1 MKKLLAILLV
11 LAMIFSLAA
20 CGDKKE
26 EAPANEGS
34 QTEQKENDTEKTPEE
49 EPEKTPE
56 ATVYKVGMVCIG
68 DEKAAYDR
76 NFYMAA
82 DAAKEILHGK
92 GIEIEWIKTYNHPEG
107 DPVAEDNRSLAE
119 DGCIAIFNNSYGM
132 EPAMLQVAPEFPD
145 TYFIALT
152 NEASQRDD
160 LDNTLNAFPSI
171 FEARYIAGVAAG
183 CKLNELIENGTITA
197 DQALIGYVGAYPFA
211 EVKSGYTSFYLGA
224 RSVCPSATMI
234 VEFINSW
241 GDPDMEAGAA
251 QDLIDR
257 GAVLVSQ
264 HSDSTTPASTAEKN
278 KVFHVGYNISMSDV
292 APNSSI
298 ISSRI
303 DWTNYFVYVIET
315 IVNGGK
321 PSQDYKGF
329 GLASGDVCLTELN
342 TTAAAPGTQEAM
354 DKAIADIKAG
364 SLNIFDTSTF
374 TVGGAA
380 VTSHTIDITGDYVP
394 DDDAEAIFDGQFNE
408 SYFKSAPAFDLDIDG
423 ITLLN

>member
-1 MKKLLAILLV
+1 MKKVLAILLV
-11 LAMIFSLAA
+11 LAMIFCLAA

-26 EAPANEGS
+26 EAPANNDS
-34 QTEQKENDTEKTPEE
+34 QSEQKNEEPEKAPEE
-49 EPEKTPE
+49 EEKTPE

-82 DAAKEILHGK
+82 DAAQKILHDK
-92 GIEIEWIKTYNHPEG
+92 GIEIEWVKTYNHPEG

-119 DGCIAIFNNSYGM
+119 DGCIAIFNNSYGQ
-132 EPAMLQVAPEFPD
+132 EPAMLQVAPEFPE
-145 TYFIALT
+145 TYFVALT
-152 NEASQRDD
+152 NEGSQRDD

-183 CKLNELIENGTITA
+183 CKLQEMIDNGDITA
-197 DQALIGYVGAYPFA
+197 DKALIGYVGAYPFA
-211 EVKSGYTSFYLGA
+211 EVKSGYTAFYLGA

-251 QDLIDR
+251 QDLCDR
-257 GAVLVSQ
+257 GAVLISQ
-264 HSDSTTPASTAEKN
+264 HSDSTTPATTAEKN
-278 KVFHVGYNISMSDV
+278 GVFHVGYNISMSDV
-292 APNSSI
+292 APNASI

-321 PSQDYKGF
+321 PSQDYKGY
-329 GLASGDVCLTELN
+329 GLANGDVCLTELN
-342 TTAAAPGTQEAM
+342 TKVAAAGTQEAM
-354 DKAIADIKAG
+354 DKAIAAIKSG
-364 SLNIFDTSTF
+364 SLSVFDTSAF
-374 TVGGAA
+374 TVGGQT
-380 VTSHTIDITGDYVP
+380 VTSWHIDITGDYVP
-394 DDDAEAIFDGQFNE
+394 DDDAEAIFNGQFNE

>member
-1 MKKLLAILLV
+1 MKKVLAILLV
-11 LAMIFSLAA
+11 LAMIFCLAA

-26 EAPANEGS
+26 EAPANNNS
-34 QTEQKENDTEKTPEE
+34 QPEQKNEEPEKAPEE
-49 EPEKTPE
+49 DEKTPE

-82 DAAKEILHGK
+82 DAAQKILHDK
-92 GIEIEWIKTYNHPEG
+92 GIEIEWVKTYNHPEG

-119 DGCIAIFNNSYGM
+119 DGCIAIFNNSYGQ
-132 EPAMLQVAPEFPD
+132 EPAMLQVAPEFPE
-145 TYFIALT
+145 TYFVALT
-152 NEASQRDD
+152 NEGSQRDD

-183 CKLNELIENGTITA
+183 CKLQEMIDNGDITA
-197 DQALIGYVGAYPFA
+197 DKALIGYVGAYPFA
-211 EVKSGYTSFYLGA
+211 EVKSGYTAFYLGA

-251 QDLIDR
+251 QDLCDR
-257 GAVLVSQ
+257 GAVLISQ
-264 HSDSTTPASTAEKN
+264 HSDSTTPATTAEKN
-278 KVFHVGYNISMSDV
+278 GVFHVGYNISMSDV
-292 APNSSI
+292 APNASI

-321 PSQDYKGF
+321 PSQDYKGY
-329 GLASGDVCLTELN
+329 GLANGDVCLTELN
-342 TTAAAPGTQEAM
+342 AKVAAAGTQEAM
-354 DKAIADIKAG
+354 DKAIAAIKSG
-364 SLNIFDTSTF
+364 SLSVFDTSAF
-374 TVGGAA
+374 TVGGQT
-380 VTSHTIDITGDYVP
+380 VTSWHIDITGDYVP

>member
-1 MKKLLAILLV
+1 MKKVLAILLV
-11 LAMIFSLAA
+11 LAMIFCLAA

-26 EAPANEGS
+26 EAPANNNS
-34 QTEQKENDTEKTPEE
+34 QPEQKNEEPEKAPEE
-49 EPEKTPE
+49 DEKTPE

-82 DAAKEILHGK
+82 DAAQKILHDK
-92 GIEIEWIKTYNHPEG
+92 GIEIEWVKTYNHPEG

-119 DGCIAIFNNSYGM
+119 DGCIAIFNNSYGQ
-132 EPAMLQVAPEFPD
+132 EPAMLQVAPEFPE
-145 TYFIALT
+145 TYFVALT
-152 NEASQRDD
+152 NEGSQRDD

-183 CKLNELIENGTITA
+183 CKLQEMIDNGDITA
-197 DQALIGYVGAYPFA
+197 DKALIGYVGAYPFA
-211 EVKSGYTSFYLGA
+211 EVKSGYTAFYLGA

-251 QDLIDR
+251 QDLCDR
-257 GAVLVSQ
+257 GAVLISQ
-264 HSDSTTPASTAEKN
+264 HSDSTTPATTAEKN
-278 KVFHVGYNISMSDV
+278 GVFHVGYNISMSDV
-292 APNSSI
+292 APNASI

-321 PSQDYKGF
+321 PSQDYKGY
-329 GLASGDVCLTELN
+329 GLANGDVCLTELN
-342 TTAAAPGTQEAM
+342 TKVAAAGTQEAM
-354 DKAIADIKAG
+354 DKAIAAIKSG
-364 SLNIFDTSTF
+364 SLSVFDTSAF
-374 TVGGAA
+374 TVGGQT
-380 VTSHTIDITGDYVP
+380 VTSWHIDITGDYVP

>member
-11 LAMIFSLAA
+11 LAMIFCLAA
-20 CGDKKE
+20 CGEKKE
-26 EAPANEGS
+26 ETPATSGS
-34 QTEQKENDTEKTPEE
+34 QTEQTNTETKTPEE
-49 EPEKTPE
+49 DKTE
-56 ATVYKVGMVCIG
+56 ETKVYKVGMVCIG

-82 DAAKEILHGK
+82 DAATEILHNK

-145 TYFIALT
+145 VYFVSLT
-152 NEASQRDD
+152 NEGSQRDD
-160 LDNTLNAFPSI
+160 LENTLNAFPSI

-183 CKLNELIENGTITA
+183 CKLNELIESGKITA

-211 EVKSGYTSFYLGA
+211 EVKSGYTAFFLGA

-251 QDLIDR
+251 QDLCDR
-257 GAVLVSQ
+257 GAVLISQ
-264 HSDSTTPASTAEKN
+264 HSDSTTPATTAEKN
-278 KVFHVGYNISMSDV
+278 GVFHVGYNIAMSDV
-292 APNSSI
+292 APNASI

-329 GLASGDVCLTELN
+329 GLATGDVCLTALN
-342 TTAAAPGTQEAM
+342 TNVAAPGTQEAM
-354 DKAIADIKAG
+354 DKAIAAIKSG
-364 SLNIFDTSTF
+364 SLKVFDTSVF
-374 TVGGAA
+374 TVGGQT

-394 DDDAEAIFDGQFNE
+394 DDNAEAIFDGQFNE

>member
-1 MKKLLAILLV
+1 MKKVLAILLV
-11 LAMIFSLAA
+11 LAMIFCLAA

-26 EAPANEGS
+26 EAPANNDS
-34 QTEQKENDTEKTPEE
+34 QSEQKNEEPEKAPEE
-49 EPEKTPE
+49 EEKTPE

-82 DAAKEILHGK
+82 DAAQKILHDK
-92 GIEIEWIKTYNHPEG
+92 GIEIEWVKTYNHPEG

-119 DGCIAIFNNSYGM
+119 DGCIAIFNNSYGQ
-132 EPAMLQVAPEFPD
+132 EPAMLQVAPEFPE
-145 TYFIALT
+145 TYFVALT
-152 NEASQRDD
+152 NEGSQRDD

-183 CKLNELIENGTITA
+183 CKLQEMIDNGDITA
-197 DQALIGYVGAYPFA
+197 DKALIGYVGAYPFA
-211 EVKSGYTSFYLGA
+211 EVKSGYTAFYLGA

-251 QDLIDR
+251 QDLCDR
-257 GAVLVSQ
+257 GAVLISQ
-264 HSDSTTPASTAEKN
+264 HSDSTTPATTAEKN
-278 KVFHVGYNISMSDV
+278 GVFHVGYNIAMSDV
-292 APNSSI
+292 APNASI

-321 PSQDYKGF
+321 PSQDYKGY
-329 GLASGDVCLTELN
+329 GLANGDVCLTELN
-342 TTAAAPGTQEAM
+342 TKVAAAGTQEAM
-354 DKAIADIKAG
+354 DKAIAAIKSG
-364 SLNIFDTSTF
+364 SLSVFDTSAF
-374 TVGGAA
+374 TVGGQT
-380 VTSHTIDITGDYVP
+380 VTSWHIDITGDYVP
-394 DDDAEAIFDGQFNE
+394 DDDAEAIFNGQFNE